1 MEVRYAFICDCA
13 NISREGKL
21 NVMGILNTIY
31 APQFPFAH
39 PAMVYVAGIEARK
52 SEAGK
57 HQLKVNI
64 VDADG
69 NDITPPLQGELNIG
83 PEVPLRSTHNVIL
96 NINNLKI
103 QAPGTYSIDL
113 SVDNQHMQ
121 SNEMHIVERK
131 RTK

>member
-1 MEVRYAFICDCA
+1 MEVRYTFICDCA

-57 HQLKVNI
+57 HQIRVNI

-69 NDITPPLQGELNIG
+69 HDITSPLQGELNIS
-83 PEVPLRSTHNVIL
+83 PNVPLRSTHNVIL

-103 QAPGTYSIDL
+103 QKPGTYSIEL
-113 SVDNQHMQ
+113 IIDNQHAQ
-121 SNEMHIVERK
+121 SNELHIVERK
-131 RTK
+131 